1 MRNNSWLRT
10 PGQMVNLIEYVKQQ
24 DPSSSFVMQIGA
36 NTHEAA
42 SQRGDPY
49 DNAVKLAIARGWKAL
64 LVEPAP
70 QSFGLLRSRYA
81 HLTPRVQTKMAAVCA
96 GSSKTSNGCNQIAQR
111 FYSLDVS
118 NGTGTHGSED
128 ADVRCTLGQFGSKSI
143 WISQLASF
151 NRQFVFR
158 HSGSFMHTPAECR
171 RCTKRLGRTTPLPDN
186 CLRNVLKR
194 NLVQVPVSCLC
205 LKETA
210 MPGSTLRLLIIDAE
224 GNDEAVLH
232 QFPFERLRPARVIFE
247 STHLHR
253 SWLKCGA
260 AAEKRGA
267 NPPCVCPA
275 AASQRS
281 SAPSCLYPHR
291 KRGQIVEALK
301 RLQGF
306 GYACL
311 RGRNNQCVLEPPQP
325 AASGVGART
334 TNINL

>member
-1 MRNNSWLRT
+1 MRNISWLRT

-36 NTHEAA
+36 NTHEAV

-70 QSFGLLRSRYA
+70 QSFALLRSRYA

-96 GSSKTSNGCNQIAQR
+96 GSSKTSNGCNQLAQS

-158 HSGSFMHTPAECR
+158 HSGSFIHTPAECR

-224 GNDEAVLH
+224 GNDEAVLQ

-247 STHLHR
+247 STPAPQLAEMWR
-253 SWLKCGA
+253 RGRKAWRKPGMCLPSGGLAAIFRTFMSLSPQEARPNRRGAEALAGVWLRLPAWKEQPVRARA
-260 AAEKRGA
+260 AATGGERRWGA
-267 NPPCVCPA
+267 YNK
-275 AASQRS
+275 
-281 SAPSCLYPHR
+281 H
-291 KRGQIVEALK
+291 
-301 RLQGF
+301 
-306 GYACL
+306 
-311 RGRNNQCVLEPPQP
+311 
-325 AASGVGART
+325 
-334 TNINL
+334 